1 MLSLNQI
8 KKHICRVFSCIIKE
22 SWRTFSS
29 ESVVLENN
37 SLNDINNK
45 ELINKQYKNRCLKG
59 KRELKIRVWIKDKIN
74 LSDGTN

>member
-37 SLNDINNK
+37 SLNDIINK